1 MFQTLLI
8 CFREGLEA
16 LLVVAIATLYLRK
29 TGRVHLLL
37 PLRAGVGVAAL
48 LSLVL
53 GWVLSQVGAVSPAAE
68 GVMALIA
75 AATVMWCV
83 VHMRSAGKGI
93 GQDIA
98 QRMDRASVLEGPRAG
113 MAVFLFA
120 LFMVGREGVETAT
133 MLAALARSAE
143 LGYMA
148 WGGVAGLALAIA
160 IAWAWTRYG
169 RAVNLGRFF
178 RVTSWFMAVFAV
190 QLVVYAFHEF
200 TEGSSIPGIDNAYWH
215 AATENLAEGTIAQ
228 ALSLALVLVPTV
240 WLGVAHWKD
249 RRKASTDTTIAAATG
264 AAGVSPG
271 AARTT

>member
-29 TGRVHLLL
+29 TGRLHLLV
-37 PLRAGVGVAAL
+37 PLRAGVVVAAL
-48 LSLVL
+48 LSAVL
-53 GWVLSQVGAVSPAAE
+53 GWVLSQVGAMSPAAE
-68 GVMALIA
+68 GVMALVA
-75 AATVMWCV
+75 AAAVAWCV
-83 VHMRSAGKGI
+83 VHMRSAGKGM
-93 GQDIA
+93 GQEIA
-98 QRMDRASVLEGPRAG
+98 QRMDRASILEGPRAWA
-113 MAVFLFA
+113 AVFLFA

-143 LGYMA
+143 LAYMA

-190 QLVVYAFHEF
+190 QLVIYALHEF
-200 TEGSSIPGIDNAYWH
+200 TEGGLVPGIDNAWWH
-215 AATENLAEGTIAQ
+215 ANTEDLAEGTIAQ
-228 ALSLALVLVPTV
+228 VISLALVLVPTV
-240 WLGVAHWKD
+240 WLGVAHWRD
-249 RRKASTDTTIAAATG
+249 RQQHAGAVSGQAGASVKAM
-264 AAGVSPG
+264 
-271 AARTT
+271 

>member
-29 TGRVHLLL
+29 TGRLHLLL

-48 LSLVL
+48 FSLVL
-53 GWVLSQVGAVSPAAE
+53 GWVLSHVGALSPAAE
-68 GVMALIA
+68 GVMALVA
-75 AATVMWCV
+75 AATVAWCV
-83 VHMRSAGKGI
+83 MHMRRAGQGM

-98 QRMDRASVLEGPRAG
+98 QRMHNASVLEGPRAG
-113 MAVFLFA
+113 MAVFLFS

-133 MLAALARSAE
+133 MLAALARSAD

-148 WGGVAGLALAIA
+148 WGGLAGLALAIA

-169 RAVNLGRFF
+169 RAVNLSRFF

-190 QLVVYAFHEF
+190 QLVIYAFHEF
-200 TEGSSIPGIDNAYWH
+200 TEGGRIPGIDNAWWH
-215 AATENLAEGTIAQ
+215 AATEDLAEGTLAQ
-228 ALSLALVLVPTV
+228 AISLALVVVPTV
-240 WLGVAHWKD
+240 WLGVAHWRE
-249 RRKASTDTTIAAATG
+249 RRGAAAVASPAAG
-264 AAGVSPG
+264 AASV
-271 AARTT
+271 AARAAQ

>member
-29 TGRVHLLL
+29 TGRLALLL
-37 PLRAGVGVAAL
+37 PLRAGVVVAVL
-48 LSLVL
+48 LSLAL
-53 GWVLSQVGAVSPAAE
+53 GWVLSQVGALSPAAE
-68 GVMALIA
+68 GAMALVA
-75 AATVMWCV
+75 AAAVAWCV
-83 VHMRSAGKGI
+83 VHMRSAGKGM
-93 GQDIA
+93 GQEIA
-98 QRMDRASVLEGPRAG
+98 QRIDRASVLEGPRAAL
-113 MAVFLFA
+113 AVFLFS

-148 WGGVAGLALAIA
+148 WGGIAGLALAIA

-200 TEGSSIPGIDNAYWH
+200 TEGALIPGIDNAWWH
-215 AATENLAEGTIAQ
+215 AATEDLAEGTVAQ
-228 ALSLALVLVPTV
+228 AISLALVLVPTL
-240 WLGVAHWKD
+240 WLGIAHWRD
-249 RRKASTDTTIAAATG
+249 QQRARQPTATPAGPSAKAL
-264 AAGVSPG
+264 
-271 AARTT
+271 

>member
-29 TGRVHLLL
+29 TGRLHLLL

-53 GWVLSQVGAVSPAAE
+53 GWVLSQVGALSPAAE
-68 GVMALIA
+68 GGMALVA
-75 AATVMWCV
+75 AATVAWCV
-83 VHMRSAGKGI
+83 VHMRRAGQGM

-98 QRMDRASVLEGPRAG
+98 QRMDRASVLEGPRAWV
-113 MAVFLFA
+113 AVFLFA

-148 WGGVAGLALAIA
+148 WGGLAGLALAIA

-169 RAVNLGRFF
+169 RAVNLARFF

-200 TEGSSIPGIDNAYWH
+200 TEGAAIPGIDNAYWH
-215 AATENLAEGTIAQ
+215 AATEDLAEGTIAQ
-228 ALSLALVLVPTV
+228 AISLALVLVPTV
-240 WLGVAHWKD
+240 WLGLAHWRE
-249 RRKASTDTTIAAATG
+249 RRTAPSAAAATG
-264 AAGVSPG
+264 VGTQAGAPRAAQ
-271 AARTT
+271 

>member
-29 TGRVHLLL
+29 TGRLHLLL

-53 GWVLSQVGAVSPAAE
+53 GWVLSQVGAVSPAGE

-83 VHMRSAGKGI
+83 VHMRTAGKGM

-98 QRMDRASVLEGPRAG
+98 QRMDHASLLEGPRAG
-113 MAVFLFA
+113 LAVFLFA

-143 LGYMA
+143 LAYMA
-148 WGGVAGLALAIA
+148 WGGLAGLALASA

-190 QLVVYAFHEF
+190 QLVIYAFHEF
-200 TEGSSIPGIDNAYWH
+200 TEGGVFPGIDNAYWH
-215 AATENLAEGTIAQ
+215 AATEDLAEGNIAQ
-228 ALSLALVLVPTV
+228 AISLALVLVPTV
-240 WLGVAHWKD
+240 WLGVAHWAE
-249 RRKASTDTTIAAATG
+249 RRSIAGADTHGATG
-264 AAGVSPG
+264 VNTAG
-271 AARTT
+271 

>member
-29 TGRVHLLL
+29 TGRLHLLL

-53 GWVLSQVGAVSPAAE
+53 GWVLSQVGAVSPGAE

-83 VHMRSAGKGI
+83 VHMRSAGKGM

-98 QRMDRASVLEGPRAG
+98 QHMDRASVLEGPRAG
-113 MAVFLFA
+113 LAVFLFA

-148 WGGVAGLALAIA
+148 WGGAAGLALAIA

-200 TEGSSIPGIDNAYWH
+200 TEGGVMPGIDNAYWH
-215 AATENLAEGTIAQ
+215 AATEDLAEGGIAQ
-228 ALSLALVLVPTV
+228 AISLALVLVPTV
-240 WLGVAHWKD
+240 WLGVAHWME
-249 RRKASTDTTIAAATG
+249 RRGNKAAVAGG
-264 AAGVSPG
+264 ASSVN
-271 AARTT
+271 AAR

>member
-29 TGRVHLLL
+29 TGRLHLLL

-53 GWVLSQVGAVSPAAE
+53 GWVLSQVGALSPAAE
-68 GVMALIA
+68 GCMALVA
-75 AATVMWCV
+75 AATVAWCV
-83 VHMRSAGKGI
+83 VHMRSAGKGM
-93 GQDIA
+93 GQEIA
-98 QRMDRASVLEGPRAG
+98 QRMDHASVLEGPRAW

-143 LGYMA
+143 LAYMA
-148 WGGVAGLALAIA
+148 WGGLAGLALAIA

-169 RAVNLGRFF
+169 RAVNLSRFF

-200 TEGSSIPGIDNAYWH
+200 TEGGVLPGIDNAYWH
-215 AATENLAEGTIAQ
+215 AATEDLAEGTVAQ
-228 ALSLALVLVPTV
+228 AISLALVLVPTV
-240 WLGVAHWKD
+240 WLGVAHWRD
-249 RRKASTDTTIAAATG
+249 QQTMTAHAAQ
-264 AAGVSPG
+264 PG
-271 AARTT
+271 ASAKAL

>member
-29 TGRVHLLL
+29 TGRWHLLT
-37 PLRAGVGVAAL
+37 PLRAGVAVAAL

-53 GWVLSQVGAVSPAAE
+53 GWVLSQVGAMSPAAE
-68 GVMALIA
+68 GGMALVA
-75 AATVMWCV
+75 AAAVAWCV
-83 VHMRSAGKGI
+83 VHMRSAGKGM
-93 GQDIA
+93 GQEIA
-98 QRMDRASVLEGPRAG
+98 QRMDRASLLEGPRAG
-113 MAVFLFA
+113 LAVFLFA

-143 LGYMA
+143 LAYMA
-148 WGGVAGLALAIA
+148 WGGLAGLALASA

-190 QLVVYAFHEF
+190 QLVIYAFHEF
-200 TEGSSIPGIDNAYWH
+200 TEGGVFPGIDNAYWH
-215 AATENLAEGTIAQ
+215 AATEDLAEGNIAQ
-228 ALSLALVLVPTV
+228 AISLALVLVPTV
-240 WLGVAHWKD
+240 WLGVAHWVE
-249 RRKASTDTTIAAATG
+249 RRGIAGADTRGATG
-264 AAGVSPG
+264 VNIAG
-271 AARTT
+271 